1 MYFQHRHKLS
11 FPLVRAC
18 RSQCWQSSRRA
29 FLRTVHGSNPLG
41 GCRARRVA
49 FRALFPRPANAPSL
63 TRFDAHCGMHSPP
76 MGAPDAPVVMRGP
89 LGYSPRIPP
98 TEPTQMCSWGTHA
111 RLFVVLSVHQRN
123 ERKTPLHMVGKE
135 VCGHSHARSTGLRGL
150 LRV

>member
-1 MYFQHRHKLS
+1 MYFLHRHTLS
-11 FPLVRAC
+11 FPRLCAC

-29 FLRTVHGSNPLG
+29 FLRTGSGSNPLG

-111 RLFVVLSVHQRN
+111 RLFVVLSQMSGKHLSIWWVR
-123 ERKTPLHMVGKE
+123 RCVDIPTPAPPVCE
-135 VCGHSHARSTGLRGL
+135 VF
-150 LRV
+150 